1 MMSTVMVL
9 FFSSLLG
16 CEALLMPSRTA
27 LRHGALQMNVKD
39 RVAPVGLDLDY
50 QDFRYGVGSRG
61 DRRQL
66 GGLGETAFTGSA
78 AMGGHP
84 IKPVASRPMEPT
96 RDASPSARAAP
107 GSKPCFA
114 EPYDPDV
121 IRQRR
126 VDTSGYYGRSAV
138 GPLDRP

>member
-1 MMSTVMVL
+1 MRMKSAMML
-9 FFSSLLG
+9 FTTLLG
-16 CEALLMPSRTA
+16 CEALMQTSRMA
-27 LRHGALQMNVKD
+27 VRHGALQMNVKD
-39 RVAPVGLDLDY
+39 RVAPAGLDLDY

-61 DRRQL
+61 DRRLL

-138 GPLDRP
+138 SPLDRP

>member
-1 MMSTVMVL
+1 MRMMSVMML
-9 FFSSLLG
+9 FTTLLG
-16 CEALLMPSRTA
+16 CEALMQTSRMA
-27 LRHGALQMNVKD
+27 VRHGALQMNVKD
-39 RVAPVGLDLDY
+39 RVAPAGLDLDY

-61 DRRQL
+61 DRRLL

-84 IKPVASRPMEPT
+84 IKPVASRPIEPT
-96 RDASPSARAAP
+96 RDASPSARAAQ

-126 VDTSGYYGRSAV
+126 VDTSGYYGRSSV